1 MQMYI
6 VIELVGIQMRLMG
19 TLEPPLRG
27 DKMAQ
32 DQLTILFRQVQTTKT
47 AKAQELLAK
56 RSQKRGEVAMPTVQ
70 QWGRKESLIWP
81 PRGYLYT
88 LGALFLAC
96 VATGFVVYL
105 RFQYGLAPLERY
117 YLPYYLRSETAGLAH
132 PASTYQM
139 LYVFDGVSLGRP
151 ALETDVQPGSTV
163 QSGGKPLPMMLT
175 PQAAVHGTCFLFRE
189 APRSYQNKIIHAWIA
204 HWIYGDVF
212 LYKLFSMQLLF
223 GAMAFVLQ
231 LPFSI
236 TRDIKRIKQLRYGRR
251 LKGPVLVDVKSF
263 NKAVAGTGIGIT
275 TNDTKLPLRIPRDAE
290 NKHFLIVGDTGSGKS
305 SIIRQMLYQV
315 AARGDSAIVYD
326 PACEFVKQFY
336 NPHRGDIV
344 LNPLD
349 ARMPYWNPSK
359 ELRRK
364 AEAKAL
370 AVSLYQ
376 PDGVT
381 NRIFVEAPQ
390 KILAHLLSYLPTPE
404 ELIQW
409 MSDPAE
415 IDRRV
420 KGTEYWMLIDPKA
433 PQQRTGV
440 LGSLNMSADSLR
452 LLPKENETASVWT
465 ATKWAETRQGW
476 IFITS
481 RPTMREALRPLISL
495 WIDTLVLRL
504 LNEPMADQKPVWF
517 VIDELASLQRLPQLH
532 TAITENRKSQNP
544 VILGFQGRSQMEA
557 RYGEN
562 AEAMLSQPATKIFLR
577 TTAPRAAK
585 WVSEAIGEVEIER
598 LRETHYDGTRAGRNF
613 ALDRQTEPLV
623 LPSEIS
629 GLDDLR
635 GFLKHG
641 NHVARFS
648 FPFIALEEKSSG
660 FDERKMD
667 DLIVPSTPLPI
678 ETQEIQGNLLFPEY
692 VVQPSGHEME

>member
-1 MQMYI
+1 
-6 VIELVGIQMRLMG
+6 
-19 TLEPPLRG
+19 
-27 DKMAQ
+27 
-32 DQLTILFRQVQTTKT
+32 
-47 AKAQELLAK
+47 
-56 RSQKRGEVAMPTVQ
+56 MPTVQ
-70 QWGRKESLIWP
+70 QWGRRESIIWP
-81 PRGYLYT
+81 PRAYLYT

-96 VATGFVVYL
+96 VATGFFVYL
-105 RFQYGLAPLERY
+105 RFQFGLSPLERY

-132 PASTYQM
+132 SMSKYQM
-139 LYVFDGVSLGRP
+139 LYVTDGETPGRA
-151 ALETDVQPGSTV
+151 ALEADVQTGSTP
-163 QSGGKPLPMMLT
+163 QSGGKALPLKIT
-175 PQAAVHGTCFLFRE
+175 PQSSVHDTYYLARE
-189 APRSYQNKIIHAWIA
+189 APREYQNKVIHAWIA
-204 HWIYGDVF
+204 HWIYADVS
-212 LYKLFSMQLLF
+212 LYDLFKLQLLF
-223 GAMAFVLQ
+223 GLMAFVLQ

-236 TRDIKRIKQLRYGRR
+236 HKDIERIKRLRYGRR
-251 LKGPVLVDVKSF
+251 LKGPVLVNAKEF
-263 NKAVAGTGIGIT
+263 TAAVSGNGIGIK
-275 TNDTKLPLRIPRDAE
+275 TNDFKLPLRIPRDAE

-315 AARGDSAIVYD
+315 DARGDSAIVYD

-336 NPHRGDIV
+336 NEHRGDIV

-376 PDGVT
+376 PEGVT
-381 NRIFVEAPQ
+381 NRFFVEAPQ
-390 KILAHLLSYLPTPE
+390 KIFAHLLSYLPTPE
-404 ELIQW
+404 DLIKW

-440 LGSLNMSADSLR
+440 LGSLNMSADSFR
-452 LLPKENETASVWT
+452 LLPKENETTSVWT
-465 ATKWAETRQGW
+465 ATKWAETRRGW

-504 LNEPMADQKPVWF
+504 LNEPMPDQKPVWF

-557 RYGEN
+557 RYGEDS
-562 AEAMLSQPATKIFLR
+562 EAMLSQPATKIFLR
-577 TTAPRAAK
+577 TTEPRAAK

-598 LRETHYDGTRAGRNF
+598 LRETHYDGSRAGKNF

-623 LPSEIS
+623 LPSEVS

-635 GFLKHG
+635 GFLKYG

-648 FPFIALEEKSSG
+648 FPFIALEEKSPG
-660 FDERKMD
+660 FDERPMD
-667 DLIVPSTPLPI
+667 DLIVPSTPLPA
-678 ETQEIQGNLLFPEY
+678 EPEEIQGNLQFPEY
-692 VVQPSGHEME
+692 EIQSAGHQME

>member
-1 MQMYI
+1 
-6 VIELVGIQMRLMG
+6 
-19 TLEPPLRG
+19 
-27 DKMAQ
+27 
-32 DQLTILFRQVQTTKT
+32 
-47 AKAQELLAK
+47 
-56 RSQKRGEVAMPTVQ
+56 MPAVQ
-70 QWGRKESLIWP
+70 QWGRKESIIWP
-81 PRGYLYT
+81 PRRYLYT
-88 LGALFLAC
+88 LGALILSLAM
-96 VATGFVVYL
+96 TGFFVYV
-105 RFQYGLAPLERY
+105 RFQYGLSPLERY
-117 YLPYYLRSETAGLAH
+117 YLPYYLRSEMAGLAH
-132 PASTYQM
+132 PVSTYQL
-139 LYVFDGVSLGRP
+139 LYVSDGKSRARA
-151 ALETDVQPGSTV
+151 ALEADVGPGLSPQFT
-163 QSGGKPLPMMLT
+163 GKPLPLALSS
-175 PQAAVHGTCFLFRE
+175 QARQQGFRLLFRE
-189 APRSYQNKIIHAWIA
+189 QPRGYSNKTLHTWIE
-204 HWIYGDVF
+204 HWIYADVP
-212 LYKLFSMQLLF
+212 LSNLFTAQFIF
-223 GAMAFVLQ
+223 GLVAFALQ

-236 TRDIKRIKQLRYGRR
+236 RRDIQRIKGLRYGRR
-251 LKGPVLVDVKSF
+251 LKGPVLVNAQDF
-263 NKAVAGTGIGIT
+263 TEAVSGNGIGIA
-275 TNDTKLPLRIPRDAE
+275 TNDSKLPLRIPRDAE

-315 AARGDSAIVYD
+315 DARGDSAIVYD

-336 NPHRGDIV
+336 DERRGDIV

-376 PDGVT
+376 PEGVT
-381 NRIFVEAPQ
+381 NRFFVEAPQ
-390 KILAHLLSYLPTPE
+390 KIFAHLLTYLPTPE
-404 ELIQW
+404 ELVRW
-409 MSDPAE
+409 MSDPTE

-440 LGSLNMSADSLR
+440 LGSLNMSADSFR
-452 LLPKENETASVWT
+452 LLPKQDETTSVWT
-465 ATKWAETRQGW
+465 ATDWAETRRGW

-504 LNEPMADQKPVWF
+504 LNEPMPDQKPVWF

-544 VILGFQGRSQMEA
+544 VILGFQGRSQMQA
-557 RYGEN
+557 RYGED

-577 TTAPRAAK
+577 TTEPRAAK
-585 WVSEAIGEVEIER
+585 WVSEAIGEIEIER
-598 LRETHYDGTRAGRNF
+598 LRETHYDGSRPGRNF

-623 LPSEIS
+623 LPSEVS

-635 GFLKHG
+635 GFLKYG

-648 FPFIALEEKSSG
+648 FPFIALEEKSPG

-667 DLIVPSTPLPI
+667 DLIVPSTPIPS
-678 ETQEIQGNLLFPEY
+678 EAEEMHGNLLSPEFALRPPENQ
-692 VVQPSGHEME
+692 VE

>member
-1 MQMYI
+1 M
-6 VIELVGIQMRLMG
+6 
-19 TLEPPLRG
+19 
-27 DKMAQ
+27 
-32 DQLTILFRQVQTTKT
+32 
-47 AKAQELLAK
+47 
-56 RSQKRGEVAMPTVQ
+56 STVQ
-70 QWGRKESLIWP
+70 EWGRKESVIWP
-81 PRGYLYT
+81 PQGYVYT
-88 LGALFLAC
+88 LGAFVFAC
-96 VATGFVVYL
+96 ILTGVFVYIH
-105 RFQYGLAPLERY
+105 FQYSLLPLQRY
-117 YLPYYLRSETAGLAH
+117 YLPYYLRSETAGLTH
-132 PASTYQM
+132 PVSAYQL
-139 LYVFDGVSLGRP
+139 LYVSDGERVRRP
-151 ALETDVQPGSTV
+151 AVDSDVVPGSTAQFV
-163 QSGGKPLPMMLT
+163 GRSLPLTLTARAAQGG
-175 PQAAVHGTCFLFRE
+175 AYFLLRE
-189 APRSYQNKIIHAWIA
+189 GLRNYQNKALHAWIG
-204 HWIYGDVF
+204 HWIYDDVPV
-212 LYKLFSMQLLF
+212 YRLFAMQFVF
-223 GAMAFVLQ
+223 GIVAFVLQ
-231 LPFSI
+231 LPFSLSK
-236 TRDIKRIKQLRYGRR
+236 DIRRIKALRYGRR
-251 LKGPVLVDVKSF
+251 LKGPVLVSAKQF
-263 NKAVAGTGIGIT
+263 TKAVSGTGIGIT
-275 TNDTKLPLRIPRDAE
+275 TEDSKLPLRIPRDAE
-290 NKHFLIVGDTGSGKS
+290 NKHFLIVGDTGTGKS
-305 SIIRQMLYQV
+305 SVIRQMLYQV
-315 AARGDSAIVYD
+315 EARGDSAIVYD

-336 NPHRGDIV
+336 SPHRGDIV

-376 PDGVT
+376 PEGVS
-381 NRIFVEAPQ
+381 NRFFVEAPQ
-390 KILAHLLSYLPTPE
+390 KIFAHLLTYLPTPE
-404 ELIQW
+404 DLVKW

-440 LGSLNMSADSLR
+440 LGSLNMSADSFR
-452 LLPKENETASVWT
+452 LLPKEHETTSTWT
-465 ATKWAETRQGW
+465 ATQWAETRRGW

-504 LNEPMADQKPVWF
+504 LNEPMPDQRPVWF

-557 RYGEN
+557 RYGQD

-577 TTAPRAAK
+577 TTEPRAAK

-598 LRETHYDGTRAGRNF
+598 LRETHYDGSRAGKNF

-623 LPSEIS
+623 LPSEVS

-635 GFLKHG
+635 GFLKYG

-648 FPFIALEEKSSG
+648 FPFIALKEKNPG
-660 FDERKMD
+660 FDERTMD
-667 DLIVPSTPLPI
+667 DLIVPSTPLPP
-678 ETQEIQGNLLFPEY
+678 EPEGLRGNLLAPECL
-692 VVQPSGHEME
+692 VEPAGHQME

>member
-1 MQMYI
+1 
-6 VIELVGIQMRLMG
+6 
-19 TLEPPLRG
+19 
-27 DKMAQ
+27 
-32 DQLTILFRQVQTTKT
+32 
-47 AKAQELLAK
+47 
-56 RSQKRGEVAMPTVQ
+56 MPAIQ
-70 QWGRKESLIWP
+70 QWGRRESIIWP
-81 PRGYLYT
+81 PRRHLYT
-88 LGALFLAC
+88 LGAIFLSL
-96 VATGFVVYL
+96 VATGFFVYV
-105 RFQYGLAPLERY
+105 RFQFGLSPLERY
-117 YLPYYLRSETAGLAH
+117 YLPYYLRTELAGFTH
-132 PASTYQM
+132 PTSNYQL
-139 LYVFDGVSLGRP
+139 LYVSDGKSRP
-151 ALETDVQPGSTV
+151 RTALEADVEPGSTP
-163 QSGGKPLPMMLT
+163 QFAGSPLPLEPS
-175 PQAAVHGTCFLFRE
+175 PQARQQGLRFLFRE
-189 APRSYQNKIIHAWIA
+189 QSRSYSNKALHTWIEHRVYA
-204 HWIYGDVF
+204 DIP
-212 LYKLFSMQLLF
+212 LAQLFTTQLMF
-223 GAMAFVLQ
+223 GLIAFAFQ

-236 TRDIKRIKQLRYGRR
+236 RKDIRRIKSLRYGRR
-251 LKGPVLVDVKSF
+251 LKGPVLANAKDF
-263 NKAVAGTGIGIT
+263 TEAVSGNGIGIT
-275 TNDTKLPLRIPRDAE
+275 TNDSKLPLRIPRDAE

-315 AARGDSAIVYD
+315 DARGDSAIVYD

-336 NPHRGDIV
+336 SARRGDIV

-376 PDGVT
+376 PEGVT
-381 NRIFVEAPQ
+381 NRFFVEAPQ
-390 KILAHLLSYLPTPE
+390 KIFAHLLTFLPTPE
-404 ELIQW
+404 ELVRW
-409 MSDPAE
+409 MSDPGE
-415 IDRRV
+415 VDRRV
-420 KGTEYWMLIDPKA
+420 RGTEYWMLIDPKA

-440 LGSLNMSADSLR
+440 LGSLNMSADSFR
-452 LLPKENETASVWT
+452 LLPKLDETNSAWT
-465 ATKWAETRQGW
+465 ATNWAETRRGW

-504 LNEPMADQKPVWF
+504 LNEPMPDQKPVWF

-544 VILGFQGRSQMEA
+544 VILGFQGRSQMQA
-557 RYGEN
+557 RYGED

-577 TTAPRAAK
+577 TTEPRAAK
-585 WVSEAIGEVEIER
+585 WVSEAIGEVEVER
-598 LRETHYDGTRAGRNF
+598 LRETHYEGSRAGRNF

-635 GFLKHG
+635 GFLKYG

-648 FPFIALEEKSSG
+648 FPFIAVEEKCPG

-667 DLIVPSTPLPI
+667 DLIVPSPPPRADSD
-678 ETQEIQGNLLFPEY
+678 EIQSNLLSPEY
-692 VVQPSGHEME
+692 ALQPHENQVE

>member
-1 MQMYI
+1 
-6 VIELVGIQMRLMG
+6 
-19 TLEPPLRG
+19 
-27 DKMAQ
+27 
-32 DQLTILFRQVQTTKT
+32 
-47 AKAQELLAK
+47 
-56 RSQKRGEVAMPTVQ
+56 MPTIQ
-70 QWGRKESLIWP
+70 QWGRRESFIWP

-88 LGALFLAC
+88 LGALFLAI
-96 VATGFVVYL
+96 VATGFFVYL
-105 RFQYGLAPLERY
+105 RFQFGIPPLQRY
-117 YLPYYLRSETAGLAH
+117 YLPYYLRSETAGLTH
-132 PASTYQM
+132 SASKYQM
-139 LYVFDGVSLGRP
+139 LYVSEGVSDRRA
-151 ALETDVQPGSTV
+151 ALEADVQPGSTPP
-163 QSGGKPLPMMLT
+163 SGGPSIPITLT
-175 PQAAVHGTCFLFRE
+175 PKAAVHGNYFLERE
-189 APRSYQNKIIHAWIA
+189 DPRTYPNKTPHAWLG
-204 HWIYGDVF
+204 HWIYGDVPI
-212 LYKLFSMQLLF
+212 YNLFKMQLLF
-223 GAMAFVLQ
+223 GLAAFVLQ

-236 TRDIKRIKQLRYGRR
+236 HKDIGRIKQLRYGRR
-251 LKGPVLVDVKSF
+251 LKGPVLVNAKEF
-263 NKAVAGTGIGIT
+263 TAAVSGNGIGIKT
-275 TNDTKLPLRIPRDAE
+275 DDFKLPLRIPRDAE

-315 AARGDSAIVYD
+315 DARGDSAIVYD

-336 NPHRGDIV
+336 DERRGDIV

-376 PDGVT
+376 PEGVS
-381 NRIFVEAPQ
+381 NRFFVEAPQ
-390 KILAHLLSYLPTPE
+390 KIFAHLLTYLPTPV
-404 ELIQW
+404 ELVGW

-420 KGTEYWMLIDPKA
+420 KGTEYWALIDPKA

-440 LGSLNMSADSLR
+440 LGSLNMSADSFR
-452 LLPKENETASVWT
+452 LLPNERETTSVWT
-465 ATKWAETRQGW
+465 ATKWAETRRGW

-504 LNEPMADQKPVWF
+504 LNEPMPDQRPVWF

-557 RYGEN
+557 RYGQD

-577 TTAPRAAK
+577 TTEPRAAK
-585 WVSEAIGEVEIER
+585 WVSEAIGEIEIER
-598 LRETHYDGTRAGRNF
+598 LRETHYEGARAGHNF

-635 GFLKHG
+635 GFLKYG

-648 FPFIALEEKSSG
+648 FPFIASEENSPG
-660 FDERKMD
+660 FDERTMD
-667 DLIVPSTPLPI
+667 DLIVPGTPPSSNSGGV
-678 ETQEIQGNLLFPEY
+678 QGNLPYPEY
-692 VVQPSGHEME
+692 PEYTLQPRENQLE

>member
-1 MQMYI
+1 
-6 VIELVGIQMRLMG
+6 
-19 TLEPPLRG
+19 
-27 DKMAQ
+27 
-32 DQLTILFRQVQTTKT
+32 
-47 AKAQELLAK
+47 
-56 RSQKRGEVAMPTVQ
+56 MPTVQ
-70 QWGRKESLIWP
+70 QWGRRESIIWP

-88 LGALFLAC
+88 LGAFFLAC
-96 VATGFVVYL
+96 VATGFFIYL
-105 RFQYGLAPLERY
+105 RFQFGLSPLQRY
-117 YLPYYLRSETAGLAH
+117 YLPYYLRTETAGIAH
-132 PASTYQM
+132 PISKYQM
-139 LYVFDGVSLGRP
+139 LYVSDGEKPGRI
-151 ALETDVQPGSTV
+151 ALEADVQPGATI
-163 QSGGKPLPMMLT
+163 QLAGNNLPLMVT
-175 PQAAVHGTCFLFRE
+175 PEASEHGAYFLSRE
-189 APRSYQNKIIHAWIA
+189 APRDYRNKMLHAWLS
-204 HWIYGDVF
+204 HWIYADAS
-212 LYKLFSMQLLF
+212 LYDLFKMQLLF
-223 GAMAFVLQ
+223 GLAAFVLQ
-231 LPFSI
+231 LPSSI
-236 TRDIKRIKQLRYGRR
+236 AKDIKRIRQLRYGRR
-251 LKGPVLVDVKSF
+251 LKGPVLLGAKEF
-263 NKAVAGTGIGIT
+263 TKAVSGNGIGIT
-275 TNDTKLPLRIPRDAE
+275 TNDCKLPLRIPRDAE

-315 AARGDSAIVYD
+315 DARGDCAIVYD

-336 NPHRGDIV
+336 DPHRGDIV

-349 ARMPYWNPSK
+349 SRMPYWNPSK

-376 PDGVT
+376 PEGVT
-381 NRIFVEAPQ
+381 NRFFVEAPQ
-390 KILAHLLSYLPTPE
+390 KIFAHLLSYLPTPE
-404 ELIQW
+404 DLIKW

-440 LGSLNMSADSLR
+440 LGSLNMSADSFR
-452 LLPKENETASVWT
+452 LLPKEDETTSVWT
-465 ATKWAETRQGW
+465 ATKWAETRRGW

-504 LNEPMADQKPVWF
+504 LNEPMPDQKPVWF

-557 RYGEN
+557 RYGED

-577 TTAPRAAK
+577 TTEPRAAK

-598 LRETHYDGTRAGRNF
+598 LRETHYDGSRTGHNF

-623 LPSEIS
+623 LPSEVS

-635 GFLKHG
+635 GFLKYG

-648 FPFIALEEKSSG
+648 FPFIALEEKSPG
-660 FDERKMD
+660 FDERPMD
-667 DLIVPSTPLPI
+667 DLIVPSTPLPAEPEAAQGNI
-678 ETQEIQGNLLFPEY
+678 QLPEYAVQPASQEIQ
-692 VVQPSGHEME
+692 

>member
-1 MQMYI
+1 
-6 VIELVGIQMRLMG
+6 
-19 TLEPPLRG
+19 
-27 DKMAQ
+27 
-32 DQLTILFRQVQTTKT
+32 
-47 AKAQELLAK
+47 
-56 RSQKRGEVAMPTVQ
+56 MPAVQ
-70 QWGRKESLIWP
+70 QWGRKESIIWP
-81 PRGYLYT
+81 PRRYLYT
-88 LGALFLAC
+88 LGALFLSLI
-96 VATGFVVYL
+96 ATGFFIYV
-105 RFQYGLAPLERY
+105 RFQFGFSPLERY
-117 YLPYYLRSETAGLAH
+117 YLPYYVRSEMAGLTR
-132 PASTYQM
+132 PASTYQL
-139 LYVFDGVSLGRP
+139 LYVSDGKSRARA
-151 ALETDVQPGSTV
+151 ALEADVEPGSTP
-163 QSGGKPLPMMLT
+163 QFTGKALPLALSS
-175 PQAAVHGTCFLFRE
+175 QDRRQGFRLLFRE
-189 APRSYQNKIIHAWIA
+189 QPRSYQNKAIHGWIA
-204 HWIYGDVF
+204 HWVYQDVP
-212 LYKLFSMQLLF
+212 LSSLFTMQLFF
-223 GAMAFVLQ
+223 GLTAFALQ

-236 TRDIKRIKQLRYGRR
+236 RRDIQRIKGLRYGRR
-251 LKGPVLVDVKSF
+251 LKGPVLVNAKDF
-263 NKAVAGTGIGIT
+263 TKAVSGDGIGIA
-275 TNDTKLPLRIPRDAE
+275 TNDSKLPLRIPRDAE

-315 AARGDSAIVYD
+315 DTRGDSAIVYD

-336 NPHRGDIV
+336 NERRGDIV

-376 PDGVT
+376 PEGVT
-381 NRIFVEAPQ
+381 NRFFVDAPQ
-390 KILAHLLSYLPTPE
+390 KIFAHLLTYLPTPD
-404 ELIQW
+404 ELVAW

-440 LGSLNMSADSLR
+440 LGSLNMSADSFR
-452 LLPKENETASVWT
+452 LLPKQDETTSVWT
-465 ATKWAETRQGW
+465 ATNWAETRRGW

-504 LNEPMADQKPVWF
+504 LNEPMPDQKPVWF
-517 VIDELASLQRLPQLH
+517 VIDELATLQRLPQLH

-544 VILGFQGRSQMEA
+544 VILGFQGRSQMQA
-557 RYGEN
+557 RYGED

-577 TTAPRAAK
+577 TTEPRAAK
-585 WVSEAIGEVEIER
+585 WVSEAIGEIEIER
-598 LRETHYDGTRAGRNF
+598 LRETHYDGSRAGRNF

-623 LPSEIS
+623 LPSEVS

-635 GFLKHG
+635 GFLKYG

-648 FPFIALEEKSSG
+648 FPFIALEEKSPG

-667 DLIVPSTPLPI
+667 DLIVPSMPLPP
-678 ETQEIQGNLLFPEY
+678 EPEEMHGNLLSPEY
-692 VVQPSGHEME
+692 ALERPENQME

>member
-1 MQMYI
+1 
-6 VIELVGIQMRLMG
+6 
-19 TLEPPLRG
+19 
-27 DKMAQ
+27 
-32 DQLTILFRQVQTTKT
+32 
-47 AKAQELLAK
+47 
-56 RSQKRGEVAMPTVQ
+56 MPAVQ

-81 PRGYLYT
+81 PRGHIYT
-88 LGALFLAC
+88 LGAIFLAL
-96 VATGFVVYL
+96 VAAGFFVWL
-105 RFQYGLAPLERY
+105 RFQFGLTPLQRY
-117 YLPYYLRSETAGLAH
+117 YLPYYLRSETAGLTR
-132 PASTYQM
+132 PASQYQM
-139 LYVFDGVSLGRP
+139 LVVTDGESQSRT
-151 ALETDVQPGSTV
+151 ALDADVQPGSTP
-163 QSGGKPLPMMLT
+163 QAEGRPLPMSLT
-175 PQAAVHGTCFLFRE
+175 PEAAQHGTYYLARE
-189 APRSYQNKIIHAWIA
+189 PMRSYQNKALHAWLA

-212 LYKLFSMQLLF
+212 LLDLFKMQLLY
-223 GAMAFVLQ
+223 GLVAFLLQ

-236 TRDIKRIKQLRYGRR
+236 RKDIARTRMLRYGRR
-251 LKGPVLVDVKSF
+251 LKGPILVSAKEF
-263 NKAVAGTGIGIT
+263 TRAIAGDGIGIT
-275 TNDTKLPLRIPRDAE
+275 TNDSKEPLRIPRNAE
-290 NKHFLIVGDTGSGKS
+290 NKHFLIVGDTGTGKS
-305 SIIRQMLYQV
+305 SIIRQLLYQV
-315 AARGDSAIVYD
+315 DARGDAAIVYD

-336 NPHRGDIV
+336 NQRRGDIV

-376 PDGVT
+376 PEGVT
-381 NRIFVEAPQ
+381 NRFFVEAPQ
-390 KILAHLLSYLPTPE
+390 KIFAHLLSYLPTPA
-404 ELIQW
+404 ELVEW
-409 MSDPAE
+409 MSDPDE

-420 KGTEYWMLIDPKA
+420 KGTEYWALIDPKA

-440 LGSLNMSADSLR
+440 LGSLNMSADSFR
-452 LLPKENETASVWT
+452 LLPKEDETTSIWT
-465 ATKWAETRQGW
+465 ATKWAESRRGW

-504 LNEPMADQKPVWF
+504 LNEPTPEHKPVWF

-557 RYGEN
+557 RYGDD

-577 TTAPRAAK
+577 TTEPRAAK

-598 LRETHYDGTRAGRNF
+598 LRETHYDGTRQGHNF
-613 ALDRQTEPLV
+613 MLDRQTEPLV

-635 GFLKHG
+635 GFLKYG
-641 NHVARFS
+641 NHVARFT
-648 FPFIALEEKSSG
+648 FPFIELEEKNPG
-660 FDERKMD
+660 YDERKMD
-667 DLIVPSTPLPI
+667 DLIVPKPPMPI
-678 ETQEIQGNLLFPEY
+678 GPESVQGNLLFPEY
-692 VVQPSGHEME
+692 AQQPVGNQME

>member
-1 MQMYI
+1 
-6 VIELVGIQMRLMG
+6 
-19 TLEPPLRG
+19 
-27 DKMAQ
+27 
-32 DQLTILFRQVQTTKT
+32 
-47 AKAQELLAK
+47 
-56 RSQKRGEVAMPTVQ
+56 MPTVQ
-70 QWGRKESLIWP
+70 QWGRKESVIWP
-81 PRGYLYT
+81 PRGFYYT
-88 LGALFLAC
+88 YGAIFAH
-96 VATGFVVYL
+96 Y
-105 RFQYGLAPLERY
+105 RFALSPMEQY
-117 YLPYYLRSETAGLAH
+117 YLPYYLRTEAAGYMH
-132 PASTYQM
+132 PTSTYQ
-139 LYVFDGVSLGRP
+139 LVYVTDGKSRSRI
-151 ALETDVQPGSTV
+151 ALDADVQPGETLQMS
-163 QSGGKPLPMMLT
+163 GKPLPFTLSK
-175 PQAAVHGTCFLFRE
+175 QAVVDRFRYVMRE
-189 APRSYQNKIIHAWIA
+189 PLRPYQNKPLQAWIA
-204 HWIYGDVF
+204 HWIYADVA
-212 LYKLFSMQLLF
+212 LSNLFTTPFYWGVLVL
-223 GAMAFVLQ
+223 VLQ

-236 TRDIKRIKQLRYGRR
+236 RKDIQRRKELRYGRR
-251 LKGPVLVDVKSF
+251 LKGPILVSPRQF
-263 NKAVAGTGIGIT
+263 TKAVAGNGIGIA
-275 TNDTKLPLRIPRDAE
+275 TNDAKLPLRIPRDAE

-315 AARGDSAIVYD
+315 DARGDSAIVYD

-336 NPHRGDIV
+336 DERRGDIV

-376 PDGVT
+376 PEGVT
-381 NRIFVEAPQ
+381 NRFFVEAPQ
-390 KILAHLLSYLPTPE
+390 KIFAHLLTYLPTPV
-404 ELIQW
+404 ELVQW

-440 LGSLNMSADSLR
+440 LGSLNMSADSFR
-452 LLPKENETASVWT
+452 LLPKQDETTSVWT
-465 ATKWAETRQGW
+465 ATKWAETRRGW

-504 LNEPMADQKPVWF
+504 LNEPMPDQKPVWF

-557 RYGEN
+557 RYGED

-577 TTAPRAAK
+577 TTEPRAAK
-585 WVSEAIGEVEIER
+585 WVSEAIGEIEIER
-598 LRETHYDGTRAGRNF
+598 LRETHYEGSRAGRNF

-623 LPSEIS
+623 LPSEVS

-635 GFLKHG
+635 GFLKYG

-648 FPFIALEEKSSG
+648 FPFVALEEKGPG
-660 FDERKMD
+660 FAERKMD
-667 DLIVPSTPLPI
+667 DLIMPSTPLPA
-678 ETQEIQGNLLFPEY
+678 EPEEMPGNLLTPEY
-692 VVQPSGHEME
+692 AVQPPENQME

>member
-1 MQMYI
+1 MATFY
-6 VIELVGIQMRLMG
+6 LMR
-19 TLEPPLRG
+19 
-27 DKMAQ
+27 
-32 DQLTILFRQVQTTKT
+32 
-47 AKAQELLAK
+47 
-56 RSQKRGEVAMPTVQ
+56 
-70 QWGRKESLIWP
+70 ESL
-81 PRGYLYT
+81 RN
-88 LGALFLAC
+88 
-96 VATGFVVYL
+96 
-105 RFQYGLAPLERY
+105 
-117 YLPYYLRSETAGLAH
+117 
-132 PASTYQM
+132 
-139 LYVFDGVSLGRP
+139 
-151 ALETDVQPGSTV
+151 
-163 QSGGKPLPMMLT
+163 
-175 PQAAVHGTCFLFRE
+175 
-189 APRSYQNKIIHAWIA
+189 YQNKALHAWIA
-204 HWIYGDVF
+204 RWIYQDVPI
-212 LYKLFSMQLLF
+212 YKLFTMQLVF
-223 GAMAFVLQ
+223 GLVAFALQ

-236 TRDIKRIKQLRYGRR
+236 RKDIRRIKDLRYGRR
-251 LKGPVLVDVKSF
+251 LKGPVLVNGKQF
-263 NKAVAGTGIGIT
+263 TKAVAGNGIGIT
-275 TNDTKLPLRIPRDAE
+275 TNDSKLPLRIPRDAE

-305 SIIRQMLYQV
+305 SVIRQMLYQV
-315 AARGDSAIVYD
+315 EARGDSAIVYD

-376 PDGVT
+376 PEGVS
-381 NRIFVEAPQ
+381 NRFFVEAPQ
-390 KILAHLLSYLPTPE
+390 KIFAHLLTYLPTPE
-404 ELIQW
+404 DLVKW

-440 LGSLNMSADSLR
+440 LGSLNMSADSFR
-452 LLPKENETASVWT
+452 LLPKEDETSSAWT
-465 ATKWAETRQGW
+465 ATQWAESRRGW

-504 LNEPMADQKPVWF
+504 LNEPMPDQKPVWF

-557 RYGEN
+557 RYGQD

-577 TTAPRAAK
+577 TTEPRAAK

-598 LRETHYDGTRAGRNF
+598 LRETHYDGSRAGKNF

-623 LPSEIS
+623 LPSEVS

-635 GFLKHG
+635 GFLKYG

-648 FPFIALEEKSSG
+648 FPFIALREKNPG

-667 DLIVPSTPLPI
+667 DLIIPSTPLPP
-678 ETQEIQGNLLFPEY
+678 EPEEMQGNLLGTGTRCPTVRAPGGVIAHAYHFKATVRRPGTDLSPEGIHGEGAELLVTTGCDRRRVARAVSLHSSALPVRFPLRILESSARGSTRR
-692 VVQPSGHEME
+692 QANNLFDSERPTSTRMPTERPSRQWSIGPDGTLPFPLQSLFR

>member
-1 MQMYI
+1 
-6 VIELVGIQMRLMG
+6 
-19 TLEPPLRG
+19 
-27 DKMAQ
+27 
-32 DQLTILFRQVQTTKT
+32 
-47 AKAQELLAK
+47 
-56 RSQKRGEVAMPTVQ
+56 MPNVQ
-70 QWGRKESLIWP
+70 QWGRNESLIWP

-88 LGALFLAC
+88 LGAFFLAC
-96 VATGFVVYL
+96 VATGFFIYL
-105 RFQYGLAPLERY
+105 RFEFGLSPLERY

-139 LYVFDGVSLGRP
+139 LYVSDGESLGRP
-151 ALETDVQPGSTV
+151 ALEADVRPGSTV
-163 QSGGKPLPMMLT
+163 QFGGKPLPLMLT
-175 PQAAVHGTCFLFRE
+175 PQAAVHGTYFLSRE
-189 APRSYQNKIIHAWIA
+189 APRSYQNKVIHTWIA
-204 HWIYGDVF
+204 HWIYGDVSP
-212 LYKLFSMQLLF
+212 YKLFSMQLIF
-223 GAMAFVLQ
+223 GAIAFLLE

-236 TRDIKRIKQLRYGRR
+236 PKDIRRIKQLRYGRR
-251 LKGPVLVDVKSF
+251 LKGPVLVDAKSF

-275 TNDTKLPLRIPRDAE
+275 TNNAKLPLRIPRDAE
-290 NKHFLIVGDTGSGKS
+290 NKHFLIVGDTGTGKS

-315 AARGDSAIVYD
+315 DARGDAAIVYD

-336 NPHRGDIV
+336 NPRRGDIV

-376 PDGVT
+376 PEGVT
-381 NRIFVEAPQ
+381 NRFFVEAPQ
-390 KILAHLLSYLPTPE
+390 KIFAHLLSYLPTPE
-404 ELIQW
+404 DLIKW

-440 LGSLNMSADSLR
+440 LGSLNMSADSFR

-504 LNEPMADQKPVWF
+504 LNEPMPKQKPVWF

-557 RYGEN
+557 RYGEDS
-562 AEAMLSQPATKIFLR
+562 EAMLSQPATKIFLR
-577 TTAPRAAK
+577 TSEPRAAK

-648 FPFIALEEKSSG
+648 FPFIELEEKNLG

-667 DLIVPSTPLPI
+667 DLIVPSTPLPV
-678 ETQEIQGNLLFPEY
+678 EPEAVQGNLLFPEHM
-692 VVQPSGHEME
+692 VQPSGHEME

>member
-1 MQMYI
+1 
-6 VIELVGIQMRLMG
+6 
-19 TLEPPLRG
+19 
-27 DKMAQ
+27 
-32 DQLTILFRQVQTTKT
+32 
-47 AKAQELLAK
+47 
-56 RSQKRGEVAMPTVQ
+56 MPAVQ
-70 QWGRKESLIWP
+70 QWGRNESLIWP

-88 LGALFLAC
+88 LSAFFLAC

-105 RFQYGLAPLERY
+105 RFQYGLLPLERY

-132 PASTYQM
+132 PASSYQM
-139 LYVFDGVSLGRP
+139 LYVSDGESRGRL
-151 ALETDVQPGSTV
+151 ALEADV
-163 QSGGKPLPMMLT
+163 QSGSTPQFEGKALPLALT
-175 PQAAVHGTCFLFRE
+175 PQASVHGTYYLSRE
-189 APRSYQNKIIHAWIA
+189 VPRNYQNKAIHAWIG
-204 HWIYGDVF
+204 HWIYAGVP
-212 LYKLFSMQLLF
+212 LPGLFKMQLIF
-223 GAMAFVLQ
+223 GLSAFILQ

-236 TRDIKRIKQLRYGRR
+236 PKDTGRIKQLRYGRR
-251 LKGPVLVDVKSF
+251 LKGPVLVNAKDF
-263 NKAVAGTGIGIT
+263 TKAVAGAGIGIT
-275 TNDTKLPLRIPRDAE
+275 TNDSKLPLRIPRNAE

-315 AARGDSAIVYD
+315 DARGDSAIVYD

-336 NPHRGDIV
+336 NPRRGDIV

-349 ARMPYWNPSK
+349 ARMPYWNPSN

-376 PDGVT
+376 PEGVT
-381 NRIFVEAPQ
+381 NRFFVEAPQ
-390 KILAHLLSYLPTPE
+390 KIFAHLLSYLPTPE
-404 ELIQW
+404 DLIRW

-440 LGSLNMSADSLR
+440 LGSLNMSADSFR
-452 LLPKENETASVWT
+452 LLPKQDETTSVWT
-465 ATKWAETRQGW
+465 ATKWAETRRGW

-504 LNEPMADQKPVWF
+504 LNEPMPDQKPVWF

-557 RYGEN
+557 RYGED

-577 TTAPRAAK
+577 TTEPRAAK
-585 WVSEAIGEVEIER
+585 WVSEAIGEVEVER

-623 LPSEIS
+623 LPSEVS

-635 GFLKHG
+635 GFLKYG

-648 FPFIALEEKSSG
+648 FPFIALEERSPG

-667 DLIVPSTPLPI
+667 DLIVPSTPPPV
-678 ETQEIQGNLLFPEY
+678 EPEAAQGNLLLPEHA
-692 VVQPSGHEME
+692 VQSAGHQME